1 MMNGTRKTSPPLV
14 SLVMGSTSDM
24 PIVQKAID
32 VLKEFHVEYEVKVLS
47 AHRTPEK
54 TAEFA
59 REARGRGIRVLIGA
73 AGGAA
78 HLAGALAAYSTLPV
92 IGIPIASPHLGGLDA
107 LLSTAQM
114 PVGVPVA
121 TVAIGEAGA
130 ANAALLAI
138 EILALADPALL
149 KRLSNYRADM
159 AEKVDRAG
167 RDVRNE

>member
-1 MMNGTRKTSPPLV
+1 MMNETRKTSPPLV
-14 SLVMGSTSDM
+14 GLVMGSASDM
-24 PIVQKAID
+24 PVVQKAAE

-54 TAEFA
+54 TAEYA

-78 HLAGALAAYSTLPV
+78 HLAGALAAHSTLPV
-92 IGIPIASPHLGGLDA
+92 IGIPIPSPHLGGLDS
-107 LLSTAQM
+107 LLSTVQM
-114 PVGVPVA
+114 PAGVPVA
-121 TVAIGEAGA
+121 TVAVGETGA

-138 EILALADPALL
+138 EILTLSDPALL
-149 KRLSNYRADM
+149 KRLNNYRADM
-159 AEKVDRAG
+159 AEKVEKAG